1 MIKAIA
7 YKVLDFFLSLK
18 TSVVL
23 MLGLLFF
30 FVAGALVMPVHP
42 AFETINTAPLF
53 QWLNEAPTGATW
65 WLLGSIAL
73 LAALVMN
80 TLACS
85 VESVMK
91 KRSGRQWLLVISP
104 QVIHIGF
111 LLMLLGHLVSAYDSF
126 KGTMVARD
134 GTQATLP
141 NGVVMRVSDID
152 VTLSERGFPLDWRAE
167 VEYFVDGENVKSD
180 FMAPNRPSFFKG
192 YGAYLKQVR
201 PFPVKAAMVE
211 VTREPG
217 APWALGGG
225 VIFMVG
231 TIALVGLK
239 MSREK

>member
-1 MIKAIA
+1 MVKSIA
-7 YKVLDFFLSLK
+7 NKVLGFFLSLK
-18 TSVVL
+18 TTVVL

-30 FVAGALVMPVHP
+30 FVSGALVMPVHP
-42 AFETINTAPLF
+42 AFKSITEVPLF
-53 QWLNEAPTGATW
+53 EWLRDAPTGATW
-65 WLLGSIAL
+65 WLLGALAL
-73 LAALVMN
+73 LVALVMN

-85 VESVMK
+85 VESLVR

-111 LLMLLGHLVSAYDSF
+111 MLMLLGHLVSGYDSF
-126 KGTMVARD
+126 KGVLVARE
-134 GTQATLP
+134 GTQVRLP
-141 NGVVMRVSDID
+141 NGVVMKVSDID
-152 VTLSERGFPLDWRAE
+152 VTLTERGFPIDWRAR
-167 VEYFVDGENVKSD
+167 VEYSDDGKLLKSD
-180 FMAPNRPSFFKG
+180 FMAPNRPSFFRG

-201 PFPVKAAMVE
+201 PYPVRAAMVE

-225 VIFMVG
+225 VVFMLG

>member
-1 MIKAIA
+1 MVKAIA
-7 YKVLDFFLSLK
+7 NKVLEFFLSLK

-42 AFETINTAPLF
+42 AFETINSVPLF
-53 QWLNEAPTGATW
+53 EWLRDAPTGATW

-73 LAALVMN
+73 LAALVAN

-85 VESVMK
+85 IESLIK

-111 LLMLLGHLVSAYDSF
+111 LLMLLGHLVSASGGF
-126 KGTMVARD
+126 KANMFALEGTRAS
-134 GTQATLP
+134 LP
-141 NGVVMRVSDID
+141 NGVVVKVNKLDIK
-152 VTLSERGFPLDWRAE
+152 LSPLGFPLDWRADI
-167 VEYFVDGENVKSD
+167 EYQRDGKVVKSD
-180 FMAPNRPSFFKG
+180 YSAPNRPSFFEG
-192 YGAYLKQVR
+192 YGVYLKQVR
-201 PFPVKAAMVE
+201 PYPMRAALIE

-225 VIFMVG
+225 VIFMLG
-231 TIALVGLK
+231 NIALVGLK